1 MGRKQPLPA
10 VHSTQAFLE
19 HIISD
24 TTVMIDAQVMMLMM
38 MTHDTLFTDQAVMAV
53 RDNSRACSFQE
64 QTGPDV
70 QQMACC
76 VCKPG

>member
-1 MGRKQPLPA
+1 MMGRKQPLPA
-10 VHSTQAFLE
+10 VHSMQPFLE
-19 HIISD
+19 HIISN
-24 TTVMIDAQVMMLMM
+24 TTVMIDAQVMMMM

-53 RDNSRACSFQE
+53 RDNSRARNFQE

-76 VCKPG
+76 VCEPG